1 MAEIG
6 LIETFHASHGSKSH
20 EHDFKVE
27 IILEGKIDKQTEFVE
42 GIDHY
47 EVIAKLKK
55 IISKLQNQDL
65 KVILTN
71 EGYKSSGNESIAIYF
86 IRLLKEK
93 FPIKCVK
100 VWETE
105 HRYAVV
111 YSNEV

>member
-6 LIETFHASHGSKSH
+6 IIETFHASHGSKSH

-27 IILEGKIDKQTEFVE
+27 IILEGKIDQQTEFVE

-47 EVIAKLKK
+47 EIIAEVKK
-55 IISKLQNQDL
+55 IISKLENQDL
-65 KVILTN
+65 KLILTN
-71 EGYKSSGNESIAIYF
+71 EGYKSSGNESIATYF
-86 IRLLKEK
+86 VRLLKEK

-100 VWETE
+100 ICETNN
-105 HRYAVV
+105 RYAII